1 MFSTHVHFCPL
12 RGSSLIREEED
23 SQQFLR
29 AFLFLEQVGAEDS
42 DSGVGVV
49 VGAEVCEGA
58 GVEVC
63 EGASAEAGL
72 GVIN

>member
-1 MFSTHVHFCPL
+1 M
-12 RGSSLIREEED
+12 ED

-58 GVEVC
+58 GAEVC
-63 EGASAEAGL
+63 EGASAEVGMS
-72 GVIN
+72 VIN

>member
-1 MFSTHVHFCPL
+1 V
-12 RGSSLIREEED
+12 ED

-63 EGASAEAGL
+63 EGASADVGL